1 MLAARMVE
9 VPRREPLVVTEVGKG
24 FREEATLKLGI
35 EACIGFHQ
43 GRTEW
48 KAFWEE
54 LHHSSRSSQG
64 VAGGTAGN
72 TGSRRKDLD
81 GAQRGVGPRKP
92 LV

>member
-1 MLAARMVE
+1 MLAVRMVE
-9 VPRREPLVVTEVGKG
+9 VPRKELLVVTEVGKG
-24 FREEATLKLGI
+24 FREEVALKLGI

-48 KAFWEE
+48 KAFREE

-81 GAQRGVGPRKP
+81 GAQQGVGPES
-92 LV
+92 L